1 MAANEGGMVGSVPLA
16 IGSNGHRRR
25 TIGIVTGSQ
34 RWALFA
40 VLAIVVV
47 NRLCHGLMLN
57 GTLITQR
64 HQHHR
69 FTIDELLEGRFPKS
83 ISGDID
89 MDPCKSSGFMGDIA
103 LPNVNY
109 ETEWQRQRLNKS
121 LEQDIV
127 KLKQEVYL
135 EGLQVEEEGMTDM
148 IRKNT
153 KQRASTPLAGMMTSS
168 LAGGQTN
175 GNVGAS
181 SASYESE
188 NSITDSSGEPPVRAT
203 IIDNRDNIIS
213 RPDTPGV
220 APSRTPDNPGNQ
232 NKEQTKKNGT
242 GVATRNIDH
251 NRIQSDTKD
260 IVIDSIS
267 DNIISTHHHHQQHH
281 HHHHHHHSGRKVAP
295 PTLPSTSSTTT
306 TTPSSMATTDNSDV
320 EHARVETLRKGHS
333 SQHEDQHR
341 REQEQEPNE
350 KDPVDVQL
358 LNPATGKPDDKARRR
373 NRRRRRQQQ
382 HHHHHH
388 QQQQQHHLHEQ
399 STHRQPS
406 NPWTEVAD
414 AGGISSLTKD
424 STVRHGT
431 ASSSTVDKKSYR
443 ARVERLRAE
452 LGTVTY
458 AMQDRNLYPYQRTT
472 GVASPHGL
480 PGHTDELIETVSTA
494 PKKKRRTGGKRKR
507 HHAREKNIITQRHQ
521 REQQQEQEQEVL
533 ERQWWYDSRFAP
545 QQPRNRTTQAEGAK
559 SGASSLEAG
568 QGDDMNLHFRPE
580 NEASASRSP
589 GATAQVRQPMGGAD
603 SSSSSSSRS
612 ALPVDGDS
620 RTGSIIDDIMLHLP
634 SEHQHHRTV
643 RAATAKKERI
653 WDFGV
658 IPYEI
663 DGNFSGMHK
672 ALFRQAMRHWEN
684 YTCIKFVERN
694 PIDHPNYIVFTE
706 RACGCCSFVG
716 KRGNGPQAISI
727 GKNCDKFGIV
737 VHELGHVVG
746 FWHEHT
752 RPDRENHVV
761 IEKNNIVVGQEYNF
775 NKLTEDEVN
784 SLGLPYDYDSIM
796 HYARNTFSKGTY
808 LDTIFPIE
816 IPGRKR
822 PEIGQRL
829 RLSEGDIAQANLLY
843 KCAKCGRTFQDNSAS
858 FTSPSYHSNTPP
870 TEPERCEWRITA
882 THGERIVLNITDLD
896 IFKSNGCRSD
906 YLEIRDG
913 YWHKSTILGK
923 FCGSGKVNELI
934 RSTGSRMLLTYTTTY
949 RQSTMRGF
957 AASYEA
963 ICGGDMNLESGGRL
977 ESPNYPVD
985 YLPNKECIWRITVPK
1000 DYQVAL
1006 KFQSFE
1012 VENHDNCIY
1021 DYVEVRDGGMSDSR
1035 LIGVFCGYKIP
1046 PDMKSSSNKLF
1057 VKFVSDGS
1065 VQKAGFS
1072 ATFMKEVDECEHMD
1086 HGCEHECIN
1095 TLGGYECACYI
1106 GYELHSDKKSC
1117 ENACGG
1123 MLDARNGTIQSPSF
1137 PKEYPMMKECVW
1149 EIVALP
1155 QHKITLNFTHFDLEG
1170 NTFYQA
1176 SECEYDYVAVLSKS
1190 PDGSLHKHGSFCGSS
1205 VPPAVTSEWNILRVV
1220 FRSDKTIQKT
1230 GFAAV
1235 YFTDIDECAVNN
1247 GGCQQECK
1255 NTIGSYL
1262 CSCRNGYTLHDN
1274 GHDCKESGCKHEIFS
1289 PHGQILSP
1297 NYPDYYPPKKDC
1309 IWHFTTTPGHRI
1321 RLVFNVFDIE
1331 PHQECAYDHIVIYD
1345 GNSPDS
1351 HTLGRFCGGKTP
1363 HPISSSSNQMYMVF
1377 NTDTSVQ
1384 RKGFFASH
1392 STACGGRLRAT
1403 VVKNHFY
1410 SHIKF
1415 GSGMYDNGADCEW
1428 TIVAPRY
1435 HTVQLKFLSFEL
1447 EEEKLCSYDYVEVY
1461 GGLDDESGPLHG
1473 KYCGNSNPPEIISME
1488 EGLLVRFRSDD
1499 TVGFK
1504 GFSASYVAISP
1515 NEDLLLITE
1524 EEEEGRRYGRG
1535 GGAGGRGGGGGGDG
1549 RVGRGSGGGGA
1560 GTSGSRGPTAHGGG
1574 GTGPTGRRYRV

>member
-1 MAANEGGMVGSVPLA
+1 MMIHPSAYRQQRRQGLHRQQPVSDLVQNHKPYRPAVGFP
-16 IGSNGHRRR
+16 
-25 TIGIVTGSQ
+25 
-34 RWALFA
+34 RWAPIIMMIIFINQLTEGL
-40 VLAIVVV
+40 VL
-47 NRLCHGLMLN
+47 NE
-57 GTLITQR
+57 TLITQR

-69 FTIDELLEGRFPKS
+69 YTIDELLDARFPKS
-83 ISGDID
+83 ISDDID

-103 LPNVNY
+103 MPNVNY
-109 ETEWQRQRLNKS
+109 ETEWQRQRMNKS

-148 IRKNT
+148 IRKKT
-153 KQRASTPLAGMMTSS
+153 KQRASTPLSGMTS
-168 LAGGQTN
+168 ATN
-175 GNVGAS
+175 GQYGRSPS
-181 SASYESE
+181 STSYESE

-203 IIDNRDNIIS
+203 IIDNRDNIIVRREPES
-213 RPDTPGV
+213 VGEKVSEKKLTTTPG
-220 APSRTPDNPGNQ
+220 
-232 NKEQTKKNGT
+232 KKNAT
-242 GVATRNIDH
+242 GAIRNIDH

-260 IVIDSIS
+260 ILIDSIR
-267 DNIISTHHHHQQHH
+267 DNIISNNHA
-281 HHHHHHHSGRKVAP
+281 SRKVVTFAL
-295 PTLPSTSSTTT
+295 PTKTPTTITTT
-306 TTPSSMATTDNSDV
+306 TSTTSNVSGTGRHSSGTKTTDPLNTEGKGTSGT
-320 EHARVETLRKGHS
+320 ETR
-333 SQHEDQHR
+333 EDNLMGRWHLSNEQNGQQESGY
-341 REQEQEPNE
+341 REQDAGQ
-350 KDPVDVQL
+350 
-358 LNPATGKPDDKARRR
+358 ARTRRR
-373 NRRRRRQQQ
+373 HRRRRRQHQHSSSQLPKLHNAAEGITDNGHPTAKTTSGQSTPNGTVNKNSYHSRLERLRVELGTVTYSVRDRSLRSSHQQQQ
-382 HHHHHH
+382 HHQDKQDEPTERRSQNRTPKKKRRRSGGDSKRKHPQDVITNDHGKHDNDDGNNNEQRENVPIDTANFSTGKLPGEMNGGDNGYHEQSYHPRAQHHH
-388 QQQQQHHLHEQ
+388 QQQQHRHHTEHHLYEHPVQKQ
-399 STHRQPS
+399 STR
-406 NPWTEVAD
+406 
-414 AGGISSLTKD
+414 
-424 STVRHGT
+424 TV
-431 ASSSTVDKKSYR
+431 
-443 ARVERLRAE
+443 
-452 LGTVTY
+452 
-458 AMQDRNLYPYQRTT
+458 
-472 GVASPHGL
+472 
-480 PGHTDELIETVSTA
+480 
-494 PKKKRRTGGKRKR
+494 
-507 HHAREKNIITQRHQ
+507 
-521 REQQQEQEQEVL
+521 
-533 ERQWWYDSRFAP
+533 
-545 QQPRNRTTQAEGAK
+545 QAER
-559 SGASSLEAG
+559 
-568 QGDDMNLHFRPE
+568 DNTMNLHFRPDHKAPVPDAQDPPQPYIPVE
-580 NEASASRSP
+580 DDAESHIYYASE
-589 GATAQVRQPMGGAD
+589 GQE
-603 SSSSSSSRS
+603 
-612 ALPVDGDS
+612 
-620 RTGSIIDDIMLHLP
+620 HL
-634 SEHQHHRTV
+634 HQHHRTA

-658 IPYEI
+658 IPFEI

-706 RACGCCSFVG
+706 RPCGCCSFVG

-843 KCAKCGRTFQDNSAS
+843 KCAKCGRTFQETSAS
-858 FTSPSYHSNTPP
+858 FTSPTYYSTTPP

-896 IFKSNGCRSD
+896 IYKSNSCRSD

-913 YWHKSTILGK
+913 YWHKSPILGK

-934 RSTGSRMLLTYTTTY
+934 RSTGSRMLLTYTTTF
-949 RQSTMRGF
+949 RQATMRGF
-957 AASYEA
+957 AANYEA
-963 ICGGDMNLESGGRL
+963 ICGGDMNPESGGRL

-1012 VENHDNCIY
+1012 VENHDNCVY
-1021 DYVEVRDGGMSDSR
+1021 DYVEVRDGGTADSR

-1046 PDMKSSSNKLF
+1046 PDMKSTSNKLF
-1057 VKFVSDGS
+1057 LKFVSDGS

-1123 MLDARNGTIQSPSF
+1123 QLDTPNGTILSPSF
-1137 PKEYPMMKECVW
+1137 PKHYPIMKECVW

-1155 QHKITLNFTHFDLEG
+1155 QHKITLNFTYFDLEG

-1190 PDGSLHKHGSFCGSS
+1190 PDGTLHKHGSFCGDN
-1205 VPPAVTSEWNILRVV
+1205 VPAPITSEWNILRVV
-1220 FRSDKTIQKT
+1220 FKSDKTVQKT

-1255 NTIGSYL
+1255 NTVGSYV

-1274 GHDCKESGCKHEIFS
+1274 GHDCKESGCKHEIFT

-1351 HTLGRFCGGKTP
+1351 HTLGRFCGAKIP

-1392 STACGGRLRAT
+1392 STACGGRLKAT
-1403 VVKNHFY
+1403 EVKNHFY

-1428 TIVAPRY
+1428 TIVADSGQN
-1435 HTVQLKFLSFEL
+1435 VQLKFLSFEL
-1447 EEEKLCSYDYVEVY
+1447 EEEKMCSYDYVEVY

-1473 KYCGNSNPPEIISME
+1473 KYCGNANPPEIISMHE
-1488 EGLLVRFRSDD
+1488 ALMVRFRSDD

-1504 GFSASYVAISP
+1504 GFSAAYVAIKSNDDVLTTDEEGSDSSDIIP
-1515 NEDLLLITE
+1515 FPGSLKTVFIKQGEDMDE
-1524 EEEEGRRYGRG
+1524 EEDDDIDYEIYLNR
-1535 GGAGGRGGGGGGDG
+1535 
-1549 RVGRGSGGGGA
+1549 
-1560 GTSGSRGPTAHGGG
+1560 PTNTKMHIAV
-1574 GTGPTGRRYRV
+1574 RNDISSSQAID

>member
-1 MAANEGGMVGSVPLA
+1 MMGQPSVCRRNVRRGS
-16 IGSNGHRRR
+16 HRLQPVSDLVRNR
-25 TIGIVTGSQ
+25 QPTTGCCG
-34 RWALFA
+34 RWALPASPSRWVSIVMVIVFA
-40 VLAIVVV
+40 NQLTD
-47 NRLCHGLMLN
+47 GLELN
-57 GTLITQR
+57 ETLITQR

-69 FTIDELLEGRFPKS
+69 FTIDELLDGRFPRS

-103 LPNVNY
+103 MPNINY
-109 ETEWQRQRLNKS
+109 ETEWQRQRMNKS

-135 EGLQVEEEGMTDM
+135 EGLQVEEEGMTDV

-153 KQRASTPLAGMMTSS
+153 KQRASTPLAGMTASTGGIRPGSS
-168 LAGGQTN
+168 H
-175 GNVGAS
+175 
-181 SASYESE
+181 ESE

-203 IIDNRDNIIS
+203 IIDNRDNIIERREPPS
-213 RPDTPGV
+213 EATGEPKQDEPKPGSAV
-220 APSRTPDNPGNQ
+220 G
-232 NKEQTKKNGT
+232 KKNATGT
-242 GVATRNIDH
+242 VRNIDH

-267 DNIISTHHHHQQHH
+267 DNIISGHHA
-281 HHHHHHHSGRKVAP
+281 SRKAATFALPVKTTTTAPVAMM
-295 PTLPSTSSTTT
+295 TTT
-306 TTPSSMATTDNSDV
+306 TTTTSTTMVSIIESTTSEDSL
-320 EHARVETLRKGHS
+320 TPGHT
-333 SQHEDQHR
+333 
-341 REQEQEPNE
+341 
-350 KDPVDVQL
+350 QL
-358 LNPATGKPDDKARRR
+358 ENANGVHVGGKTRRR
-373 NRRRRRQQQ
+373 HRRRRRQQQ
-382 HHHHHH
+382 HTMASGILPATGIDSEALDGPAPRTVNKNSYHSRLERLRVELGTVTYSVRDRNLRSSQQHRFGREQNRDPMEPGTPRKKRRRTGTDGSKRKHHHQDDVVVSERGHVDGGDDTASFSRWMKKTRNEDEGTTADWQTHHHRAQHHH
-388 QQQQQHHLHEQ
+388 QQQQ
-399 STHRQPS
+399 
-406 NPWTEVAD
+406 
-414 AGGISSLTKD
+414 K
-424 STVRHGT
+424 
-431 ASSSTVDKKSYR
+431 
-443 ARVERLRAE
+443 
-452 LGTVTY
+452 
-458 AMQDRNLYPYQRTT
+458 
-472 GVASPHGL
+472 
-480 PGHTDELIETVSTA
+480 
-494 PKKKRRTGGKRKR
+494 
-507 HHAREKNIITQRHQ
+507 
-521 REQQQEQEQEVL
+521 QQQEQHHHHHAEH
-533 ERQWWYDSRFAP
+533 RQD
-545 QQPRNRTTQAEGAK
+545 E
-559 SGASSLEAG
+559 
-568 QGDDMNLHFRPE
+568 GDDGMNLHFRPE
-580 NEASASRSP
+580 HKARAREAHPAGLVP
-589 GATAQVRQPMGGAD
+589 VEDATE
-603 SSSSSSSRS
+603 
-612 ALPVDGDS
+612 
-620 RTGSIIDDIMLHLP
+620 SIYHG
-634 SEHQHHRTV
+634 SEHHHRV
-643 RAATAKKERI
+643 ARAATAKKERI

-816 IPGRKR
+816 MPGRKR

-843 KCAKCGRTFQDNSAS
+843 KCAKCGRTFQENSAS
-858 FTSPSYHSNTPP
+858 FTSPSYHSTSPP

-896 IFKSNGCRSD
+896 IYKTNSCRSD

-913 YWHKSTILGK
+913 YWHKSPILGK

-934 RSTGSRMLLTYTTTY
+934 RSTGSRMLLTYTTTF
-949 RQSTMRGF
+949 RQASMRGF
-957 AASYEA
+957 AANYEA
-963 ICGGDMNLESGGRL
+963 VCGGDMNLESGGRL

-1012 VENHDNCIY
+1012 VENHDSCIY
-1021 DYVEVRDGGMSDSR
+1021 DYVEVRDGGTADSR
-1035 LIGVFCGYKIP
+1035 VIGVFCGYKIP
-1046 PDMKSSSNKLF
+1046 PDMKSTSNKLF
-1057 VKFVSDGS
+1057 VKFVSDSS

-1123 MLDARNGTIQSPSF
+1123 QLDTPNGTILSPSF
-1137 PKEYPMMKECVW
+1137 PKEYPIMKECVW

-1190 PDGSLHKHGSFCGSS
+1190 PDGTLHKHGSYCGYN
-1205 VPPAVTSEWNILRVV
+1205 VPTPITSEWNILRVV
-1220 FRSDKTIQKT
+1220 FKSDKTIQKT

-1255 NTIGSYL
+1255 NTVGSYV

-1274 GHDCKESGCKHEIFS
+1274 GHDCKESGCKHEIFA

-1351 HTLGRFCGGKTP
+1351 HTLGRFCGAKIP

-1392 STACGGRLRAT
+1392 STACGGRLKAT
-1403 VVKNHFY
+1403 EVKNHFY

-1428 TIVAPRY
+1428 TIVADSGQN
-1435 HTVQLKFLSFEL
+1435 VQLKFLSFEL
-1447 EEEKLCSYDYVEVY
+1447 EEEKMCSYDYVEVY

-1473 KYCGNSNPPEIISME
+1473 KYCGNANPPEIISMHE
-1488 EGLLVRFRSDD
+1488 ALMVRFRSDD

-1504 GFSASYVAISP
+1504 GFSAAYVAIKSNDDVLTTDEEGSDSSDIIP
-1515 NEDLLLITE
+1515 FPGSLKTVFIKQGEDMDE
-1524 EEEEGRRYGRG
+1524 EEDDDIDYEIYP
-1535 GGAGGRGGGGGGDG
+1535 
-1549 RVGRGSGGGGA
+1549 
-1560 GTSGSRGPTAHGGG
+1560 SRPANSKVHIAVHNEI
-1574 GTGPTGRRYRV
+1574 RSSQAID

>member
-1 MAANEGGMVGSVPLA
+1 MTMMIHPSVRRQHFRQQPVSKLVREHKPFRPLAGSV
-16 IGSNGHRRR
+16 
-25 TIGIVTGSQ
+25 
-34 RWALFA
+34 RWVAFVMVIIFIHQLTE
-40 VLAIVVV
+40 
-47 NRLCHGLMLN
+47 GLELN
-57 GTLITQR
+57 ETLITQR

-69 FTIDELLEGRFPKS
+69 YTIDELLDARFPKS

-103 LPNVNY
+103 MPNVNY

-148 IRKNT
+148 IRKKT
-153 KQRASTPLAGMMTSS
+153 KQRASTPLSGMTSTN
-168 LAGGQTN
+168 GGQYGRSPSGT
-175 GNVGAS
+175 
-181 SASYESE
+181 SYESE
-188 NSITDSSGEPPVRAT
+188 NSITDSSGEPTVRAT
-203 IIDNRDNIIS
+203 IIDNRDNIIV
-213 RPDTPGV
+213 RREPEAAGEKVAEKKTATP
-220 APSRTPDNPGNQ
+220 N
-232 NKEQTKKNGT
+232 KKNAT
-242 GVATRNIDH
+242 GAARNIDH

-267 DNIISTHHHHQQHH
+267 DNIISNNHA
-281 HHHHHHHSGRKVAP
+281 SRKVV
-295 PTLPSTSSTTT
+295 TSALLSKTPSTTT
-306 TTPSSMATTDNSDV
+306 TAITTTTTTSTTMASVTV
-320 EHARVETLRKGHS
+320 AGHS
-333 SQHEDQHR
+333 TDAEASRQLAGSSESTVTGTPVVELMKRQHLSNEQNGQLTSAN
-341 REQEQEPNE
+341 REQDAGQ
-350 KDPVDVQL
+350 
-358 LNPATGKPDDKARRR
+358 TRTRRR
-373 NRRRRRQQQ
+373 HRRRRRQQHNSFPQ
-382 HHHHHH
+382 HS
-388 QQQQQHHLHEQ
+388 QVQ
-399 STHRQPS
+399 
-406 NPWTEVAD
+406 D
-414 AGGISSLTKD
+414 AVERITDNGDPTTKTT
-424 STVRHGT
+424 SGHSPANGPVN
-431 ASSSTVDKKSYR
+431 KNSYHSR
-443 ARVERLRAE
+443 LERLRVE

-458 AMQDRNLYPYQRTT
+458 SVRDRNLRSSHQHQQQQRQ
-472 GVASPHGL
+472 GEL
-480 PGHTDELIETVSTA
+480 PNEPVERRSQNRT
-494 PKKKRRTGGKRKR
+494 PKKKRRRAGGDSKRK
-507 HHAREKNIITQRHQ
+507 HHQDVIAYDHGKHGNDDGNNSEQ
-521 REQQQEQEQEVL
+521 RENMPVDTTNFGAGNGWGATGYDEQSYHPRAYHQQQQQQQQQRNHPEHLLYEQLSQK
-533 ERQWWYDSRFAP
+533 QST
-545 QQPRNRTTQAEGAK
+545 RTTVQDESDNA
-559 SGASSLEAG
+559 
-568 QGDDMNLHFRPE
+568 MNLHFRPDYK
-580 NEASASRSP
+580 APAP
-589 GATAQVRQPMGGAD
+589 GAQDLPQPYY
-603 SSSSSSSRS
+603 
-612 ALPVDGDS
+612 LPVEDEAES
-620 RTGSIIDDIMLHLP
+620 HIYYA
-634 SEHQHHRTV
+634 SEDHHQHQHHRV
-643 RAATAKKERI
+643 ARAATAKKERI

-843 KCAKCGRTFQDNSAS
+843 KCAKCGRTFQENSAS
-858 FTSPSYHSNTPP
+858 FTSPTYYSTTPP

-896 IFKSNGCRSD
+896 IYKSNSCRSD

-913 YWHKSTILGK
+913 YWHKSPILGK

-934 RSTGSRMLLTYTTTY
+934 RSTGSRMLLTYTTTF
-949 RQSTMRGF
+949 RQASMRGF
-957 AASYEA
+957 AANYEA

-1012 VENHDNCIY
+1012 VENHDNCVY
-1021 DYVEVRDGGMSDSR
+1021 DYVEVRDGGTADSR

-1046 PDMKSSSNKLF
+1046 PDMKSTSNKLF

-1123 MLDARNGTIQSPSF
+1123 QLDTPNGTILSPSF
-1137 PKEYPMMKECVW
+1137 PKEYPIMKECVW

-1190 PDGSLHKHGSFCGSS
+1190 PDGTLHKHGSFCGYN
-1205 VPPAVTSEWNILRVV
+1205 VPAPITSEWNILRVV
-1220 FRSDKTIQKT
+1220 FKSDKTIQKT

-1255 NTIGSYL
+1255 NTVGSYV

-1274 GHDCKESGCKHEIFS
+1274 GHDCKESGCKHEIFT

-1351 HTLGRFCGGKTP
+1351 HTLGRFCGAKIP

-1392 STACGGRLRAT
+1392 STACGGRLKAT
-1403 VVKNHFY
+1403 EVKNHFY

-1428 TIVAPRY
+1428 TIVADSGQN
-1435 HTVQLKFLSFEL
+1435 VQLKFLSFEL
-1447 EEEKLCSYDYVEVY
+1447 EEEKMCSYDYVEVY

-1473 KYCGNSNPPEIISME
+1473 KYCGNANPPEIISMHE
-1488 EGLLVRFRSDD
+1488 ALMVRFRSDD

-1504 GFSASYVAISP
+1504 GFSAAYVAIKSNDDVLTTDEEGSDSSDIIP
-1515 NEDLLLITE
+1515 FPGSLKTVFIKQGEDMDE
-1524 EEEEGRRYGRG
+1524 EEDDDIDYEIYPNR
-1535 GGAGGRGGGGGGDG
+1535 
-1549 RVGRGSGGGGA
+1549 
-1560 GTSGSRGPTAHGGG
+1560 PTNTKMHIAVHNDI
-1574 GTGPTGRRYRV
+1574 RSSQAID

>member
-1 MAANEGGMVGSVPLA
+1 MRNRKPSRAAVGAPRPSGWVP
-16 IGSNGHRRR
+16 
-25 TIGIVTGSQ
+25 
-34 RWALFA
+34 
-40 VLAIVVV
+40 AIVMVIIAI
-47 NRLCHGLMLN
+47 NQLTEGLELN
-57 GTLITQR
+57 ETLITRR
-64 HQHHR
+64 HQQHR
-69 FTIDELLEGRFPKS
+69 YTIDELLDARFPKS

-103 LPNVNY
+103 MPNVNY
-109 ETEWQRQRLNKS
+109 ETEWQRQRMNKS

-148 IRKNT
+148 IRKKT
-153 KQRASTPLAGMMTSS
+153 KQRASTPLSGMTS
-168 LAGGQTN
+168 ATGGAYAHSGT
-175 GNVGAS
+175 
-181 SASYESE
+181 SYESE
-188 NSITDSSGEPPVRAT
+188 NSITDSSGEPPVKAT
-203 IIDNRDNIIS
+203 IIDNRDNIIVP
-213 RPDTPGV
+213 REPETTVAGGV
-220 APSRTPDNPGNQ
+220 GGDGERTGEKKATTAN
-232 NKEQTKKNGT
+232 KKNAT
-242 GVATRNIDH
+242 GAVRNIDH
-251 NRIQSDTKD
+251 DRIQSDTKD

-267 DNIISTHHHHQQHH
+267 DNIISNNHV
-281 HHHHHHHSGRKVAP
+281 SSRKVATYALPTKP
-295 PTLPSTSSTTT
+295 PTAVTAAAGSHSVSTDSHPAKVAAGSNETKPMSSILAVVKLA
-306 TTPSSMATTDNSDV
+306 SSGGN
-320 EHARVETLRKGHS
+320 G
-333 SQHEDQHR
+333 
-341 REQEQEPNE
+341 EQDAVGQ
-350 KDPVDVQL
+350 
-358 LNPATGKPDDKARRR
+358 AGTRTRRR
-373 NRRRRRQQQ
+373 HRRRRRQQQ
-382 HHHHHH
+382 HPR
-388 QQQQQHHLHEQ
+388 LHD
-399 STHRQPS
+399 
-406 NPWTEVAD
+406 AD
-414 AGGISSLTKD
+414 HTGDDPKSKTTSGKTPLKND
-424 STVRHGT
+424 GTV
-431 ASSSTVDKKSYR
+431 VNKNSYHSR
-443 ARVERLRAE
+443 LERLRVE

-458 AMQDRNLYPYQRTT
+458 SVRDRNLRSSHHNQHHHPDEEPLAERSSQNRT
-472 GVASPHGL
+472 PR
-480 PGHTDELIETVSTA
+480 
-494 PKKKRRTGGKRKR
+494 KKRRRTGGDSPRRNHQHQDVIANDGRKPPPTANGNDDGNR
-507 HHAREKNIITQRHQ
+507 SEQRANVDID
-521 REQQQEQEQEVL
+521 R
-533 ERQWWYDSRFAP
+533 
-545 QQPRNRTTQAEGAK
+545 
-559 SGASSLEAG
+559 ASSVDGMKQHGEAHG
-568 QGDDMNLHFRPE
+568 YDKSYHPRAQPQHQQHRHRSEHHHLHEQAHGTHFTHAEPNVGADNGMNLHFRPDHK
-580 NEASASRSP
+580 APARA
-589 GATAQVRQPMGGAD
+589 GKAQDPPEPQHLPVEDDIDDDEAD
-603 SSSSSSSRS
+603 SGHIYY
-612 ALPVDGDS
+612 A
-620 RTGSIIDDIMLHLP
+620 
-634 SEHQHHRTV
+634 SERDEHEHQQHHRTI

-816 IPGRKR
+816 MPGRKR

-843 KCAKCGRTFQDNSAS
+843 KCAKCGRTFQENSAS
-858 FTSPSYHSNTPP
+858 FTSPTYYSTTPP

-896 IFKSNGCRSD
+896 IYKSNSCRSD

-913 YWHKSTILGK
+913 YWHKSPILGK

-934 RSTGSRMLLTYTTTY
+934 RSTGSRMLLTYTTTF
-949 RQSTMRGF
+949 RQASMRGF
-957 AASYEA
+957 AANYEA

-1012 VENHDNCIY
+1012 VENHDNCVY
-1021 DYVEVRDGGMSDSR
+1021 DYVEVRDGGSADSR

-1046 PDMKSSSNKLF
+1046 PDMKSTSNKLF

-1123 MLDARNGTIQSPSF
+1123 QLDTPNGTILSPSF
-1137 PKEYPMMKECVW
+1137 PKEYPIMKECVW

-1190 PDGSLHKHGSFCGSS
+1190 PDGTLHKHGSYCGYT
-1205 VPPAVTSEWNILRVV
+1205 VPAPITSEWNILRVV
-1220 FRSDKTIQKT
+1220 FKSDKTIQKT

-1255 NTIGSYL
+1255 NTVGSYV

-1274 GHDCKESGCKHEIFS
+1274 GHDCKESGCKHEIFT

-1351 HTLGRFCGGKTP
+1351 HTLGRFCGAKIP

-1392 STACGGRLRAT
+1392 STACGGRLKAT
-1403 VVKNHFY
+1403 EVKNHFY

-1428 TIVAPRY
+1428 TIVADSGQN
-1435 HTVQLKFLSFEL
+1435 VQLKFLSFEL
-1447 EEEKLCSYDYVEVY
+1447 EEEKMCSYDYVEVY

-1473 KYCGNSNPPEIISME
+1473 KYCGNANPPEIISMHE
-1488 EGLLVRFRSDD
+1488 ALMVRFRSDD

-1504 GFSASYVAISP
+1504 GFSAAYVAIKSNDDVLTTDEEGSDSSDIIP
-1515 NEDLLLITE
+1515 FPGSLKTVFIKQGEDMDE
-1524 EEEEGRRYGRG
+1524 EEEDDDIDYEIYPNRPANSKVHVAVHNEIRSSQ
-1535 GGAGGRGGGGGGDG
+1535 AID
-1549 RVGRGSGGGGA
+1549 
-1560 GTSGSRGPTAHGGG
+1560 
-1574 GTGPTGRRYRV
+1574 

>member
-1 MAANEGGMVGSVPLA
+1 MFS
-16 IGSNGHRRR
+16 RC
-25 TIGIVTGSQ
+25 
-34 RWALFA
+34 FA
-40 VLAIVVV
+40 VKDRRQNYGWLPFSLVLLIGQIAQFTWGF
-47 NRLCHGLMLN
+47 RLH
-57 GTLITQR
+57 GTLMTHRQL
-64 HQHHR
+64 HHR
-69 FTIDELLEGRFPKS
+69 YTVDELLEGHFSKS

-103 LPNVNY
+103 MPNVNY

-121 LEQDIV
+121 FEQDIV

-148 IRKNT
+148 IRKKT
-153 KQRASTPLAGMMTSS
+153 KQRASTPLAGMPTGSGPRPS
-168 LAGGQTN
+168 P
-175 GNVGAS
+175 
-181 SASYESE
+181 ASYESE
-188 NSITDSSGEPPVRAT
+188 NSITDTSGEPTVRAT
-203 IIDNRDNIIS
+203 IIDNRDNIITQPRTGPQDEKPVTGGGLLGS
-213 RPDTPGV
+213 EKPD
-220 APSRTPDNPGNQ
+220 
-232 NKEQTKKNGT
+232 KKN
-242 GVATRNIDH
+242 ATATVRNIDH

-267 DNIISTHHHHQQHH
+267 DNIISNSHA
-281 HHHHHHHSGRKVAP
+281 SRKVVTFALP
-295 PTLPSTSSTTT
+295 PAGT
-306 TTPSSMATTDNSDV
+306 TTPPNG
-320 EHARVETLRKGHS
+320 ERPGHR
-333 SQHEDQHR
+333 SQAFGGADLGHHQLQRLQNGDGA
-341 REQEQEPNE
+341 REQSGLERKRHGSHDAGQDKPTGG
-350 KDPVDVQL
+350 DDVQL
-358 LNPATGKPDDKARRR
+358 LNPAAGNPANDKAARRR

-382 HHHHHH
+382 R
-388 QQQQQHHLHEQ
+388 HLP
-399 STHRQPS
+399 STPRTP
-406 NPWTEVAD
+406 AG
-414 AGGISSLTKD
+414 GGISLPMATTTSATE
-424 STVRHGT
+424 
-431 ASSSTVDKKSYR
+431 DKNSYH
-443 ARVERLRAE
+443 ARLERLRAE
-452 LGTVTY
+452 LGSVSY
-458 AMQDRNLYPYQRTT
+458 SVRDHSL
-472 GVASPHGL
+472 GG
-480 PGHTDELIETVSTA
+480 PGHHHRDREPVETE
-494 PKKKRRTGGKRKR
+494 PKKKRRTSSPSSGGGKRK
-507 HHAREKNIITQRHQ
+507 HHRQNIVAHQHATDRTVGPETGDGVTNRYHPRSHHRARAVDEDGT
-521 REQQQEQEQEVL
+521 
-533 ERQWWYDSRFAP
+533 
-545 QQPRNRTTQAEGAK
+545 
-559 SGASSLEAG
+559 
-568 QGDDMNLHFRPE
+568 NLHFRPE
-580 NEASASRSP
+580 NEAPARSKD
-589 GATAQVRQPMGGAD
+589 TVQVAD
-603 SSSSSSSRS
+603 LRPSSV
-612 ALPVDGDS
+612 PVDDEPAE
-620 RTGSIIDDIMLHLP
+620 RERYIAPNLH
-634 SEHQHHRTV
+634 HHRV
-643 RAATAKKERI
+643 ARAATAKKERI

-684 YTCIKFVERN
+684 FTCIKFVERN

-727 GKNCDKFGIV
+727 GKNCDEFGIV

-752 RPDRENHVV
+752 RPDREDHVV
-761 IEKNNIVVGQEYNF
+761 IEKKNIMVGREDNF
-775 NKLTEDEVN
+775 NMLSKDEVN

-796 HYARNTFSKGTY
+796 HYARNTFSKNVY
-808 LDTIFPIE
+808 LDTILPIE
-816 IPGRKR
+816 IKGRKR

-829 RLSEGDIAQANLLY
+829 RLSDGDIAQANLLY
-843 KCAKCGRTFQDNSAS
+843 QCTKCGRTFQDNSAF
-858 FTSPSYHSNTPP
+858 FTSPSYHSNQPP
-870 TEPERCEWRITA
+870 PEPERCEWRITA
-882 THGERIVLNITDLD
+882 THGERILLNITDLD
-896 IFKSNGCRSD
+896 IYKSNSCRSD

-913 YWHKSTILGK
+913 YWHKSPILGK

-949 RQSTMRGF
+949 RQASMRGF

-963 ICGGDMNLESGGRL
+963 ICGGEMNLESGGRL

-1021 DYVEVRDGGMSDSR
+1021 DYVEVRDGGAPDSR

-1123 MLDARNGTIQSPSF
+1123 MLDTPNGTIQSPSF

-1205 VPPAVTSEWNILRVV
+1205 VPPAVTSEWNVLRVV

-1255 NTIGSYL
+1255 NTVGSYL

-1274 GHDCKESGCKHEIFS
+1274 GHDCKESGCKHEIFA
-1289 PHGQILSP
+1289 PQGQILSP

-1351 HTLGRFCGGKTP
+1351 HTLGRFCGAKIP
-1363 HPISSSSNQMYMVF
+1363 HPIASSSNQMYMVF

-1392 STACGGRLRAT
+1392 TTACGGRLRAT
-1403 VVKNHFY
+1403 EVKNHFY

-1415 GSGMYDNGADCEW
+1415 GSGMYENGADCEW
-1428 TIVAPRY
+1428 TIEAESGQN
-1435 HTVQLKFLSFEL
+1435 VQLKFLSFEL

-1473 KYCGNSNPPEIISME
+1473 KYCGNANPPEIISMHE
-1488 EGLLVRFRSDD
+1488 ALMVRFRSDD

-1504 GFSASYVAISP
+1504 GFSAAYVAIKTNDDMLTTDEEGSDSSEIIP
-1515 NEDLLLITE
+1515 FPGSLKTVFIKQGEDMDVE
-1524 EEEEGRRYGRG
+1524 EEEEEEEEEEDEDIDYEVYPRRPANGKKVHIAVHNEIRSSQ
-1535 GGAGGRGGGGGGDG
+1535 AID
-1549 RVGRGSGGGGA
+1549 
-1560 GTSGSRGPTAHGGG
+1560 
-1574 GTGPTGRRYRV
+1574 

>member
-1 MAANEGGMVGSVPLA
+1 MMIYPSAYRQH
-16 IGSNGHRRR
+16 HRRR
-25 TIGIVTGSQ
+25 GLHPQQPVSDVVRNHKPYRLSVGFPRWVPIVMVIIFINQLTE
-34 RWALFA
+34 
-40 VLAIVVV
+40 
-47 NRLCHGLMLN
+47 GLLLN
-57 GTLITQR
+57 ETLITQK

-69 FTIDELLEGRFPKS
+69 YTIDELLDARFPKS

-103 LPNVNY
+103 MPNVNY
-109 ETEWQRQRLNKS
+109 ETEWQRQRMNKS

-148 IRKNT
+148 IRKKT
-153 KQRASTPLAGMMTSS
+153 KQRASTPLSGMTS
-168 LAGGQTN
+168 ATGGQYGHSPSGT
-175 GNVGAS
+175 
-181 SASYESE
+181 SYESE

-203 IIDNRDNIIS
+203 IIDNRDNIIV
-213 RPDTPGV
+213 RREPATVGDTV
-220 APSRTPDNPGNQ
+220 SEKQTATPN
-232 NKEQTKKNGT
+232 KKNAT
-242 GVATRNIDH
+242 GAMRNIDH
-251 NRIQSDTKD
+251 NRIQSNTKD

-267 DNIISTHHHHQQHH
+267 DNIISNNHA
-281 HHHHHHHSGRKVAP
+281 SRKVVTFALVTKTP
-295 PTLPSTSSTTT
+295 TTT
-306 TTPSSMATTDNSDV
+306 AASVTVGMQSRTVPQGAGGSNETTVPGTPVV
-320 EHARVETLRKGHS
+320 EL
-333 SQHEDQHR
+333 
-341 REQEQEPNE
+341 
-350 KDPVDVQL
+350 
-358 LNPATGKPDDKARRR
+358 ARRQHPSNEQSGQLTSGNAEQDAGQVR
-373 NRRRRRQQQ
+373 TRGRHHRRRRQQQ
-382 HHHHHH
+382 HSPS
-388 QQQQQHHLHEQ
+388 QHPKFHD
-399 STHRQPS
+399 
-406 NPWTEVAD
+406 AD
-414 AGGISSLTKD
+414 DGITDSSAP
-424 STVRHGT
+424 T
-431 ASSSTVDKKSYR
+431 AKTTSKQSSSNGTVNKNSYHSR
-443 ARVERLRAE
+443 LERLRVE

-458 AMQDRNLYPYQRTT
+458 SVRDRNLRSSHRREPHHQDEPDGRRAHART
-472 GVASPHGL
+472 
-480 PGHTDELIETVSTA
+480 
-494 PKKKRRTGGKRKR
+494 PKKKRRRVGGDSKRKHHQDVITNDHGKRDNDDGNNN
-507 HHAREKNIITQRHQ
+507 EQ
-521 REQQQEQEQEVL
+521 RETMPVDMGPTSSAGKLRDGKTGWDDGNHGQSYHPRAQHRHRSEHHL
-533 ERQWWYDSRFAP
+533 YERPA
-545 QQPRNRTTQAEGAK
+545 GAQ
-559 SGASSLEAG
+559 STGSVQDERDNG
-568 QGDDMNLHFRPE
+568 MNLHHRPDHK
-580 NEASASRSP
+580 AQAP
-589 GATAQVRQPMGGAD
+589 GAQD
-603 SSSSSSSRS
+603 SPPPY
-612 ALPVDGDS
+612 LPVEDEAES
-620 RTGSIIDDIMLHLP
+620 HVYYASDDRD
-634 SEHQHHRTV
+634 HQHHRV
-643 RAATAKKERI
+643 ARAATAKKERI

-843 KCAKCGRTFQDNSAS
+843 KCAKCGRTFQENSAS
-858 FTSPSYHSNTPP
+858 FTSPTYYSTTPP

-896 IFKSNGCRSD
+896 IYKSNSCRSD

-913 YWHKSTILGK
+913 YWHKSPILGK

-934 RSTGSRMLLTYTTTY
+934 RSTGSRMLLTYTTTF
-949 RQSTMRGF
+949 RQASMRGF
-957 AASYEA
+957 AANYEA

-1012 VENHDNCIY
+1012 VENHDNCVY
-1021 DYVEVRDGGMSDSR
+1021 DYVEVRDGGTADSR

-1046 PDMKSSSNKLF
+1046 PDMKSTSNKLF

-1123 MLDARNGTIQSPSF
+1123 QLDTPNGTILSPSF
-1137 PKEYPMMKECVW
+1137 PKEYPIMKECVW
-1149 EIVALP
+1149 EIVAMP

-1190 PDGSLHKHGSFCGSS
+1190 PDGTLHKHGSYCGYT
-1205 VPPAVTSEWNILRVV
+1205 VPAPITSEWNILRVV
-1220 FRSDKTIQKT
+1220 FKSDKTIQKT

-1255 NTIGSYL
+1255 NTVGSYV

-1274 GHDCKESGCKHEIFS
+1274 GHDCKESGCKHEIFT

-1351 HTLGRFCGGKTP
+1351 HTLGRFCGAKIP

-1392 STACGGRLRAT
+1392 STACGGRLKAT
-1403 VVKNHFY
+1403 EVKNHFY

-1428 TIVAPRY
+1428 TIVADSGQN
-1435 HTVQLKFLSFEL
+1435 VQLKFLSFEL
-1447 EEEKLCSYDYVEVY
+1447 EEEKMCSYDYVEVY

-1473 KYCGNSNPPEIISME
+1473 KYCGNANPPEIISMHE
-1488 EGLLVRFRSDD
+1488 ALMVRFRSDD

-1504 GFSASYVAISP
+1504 GFSAAYVAIKSNDDVLTTDEEGSDSSDIIP
-1515 NEDLLLITE
+1515 FPGSLKTVFIKQGEDMDE
-1524 EEEEGRRYGRG
+1524 EEEDDDIDYEIYPNR
-1535 GGAGGRGGGGGGDG
+1535 
-1549 RVGRGSGGGGA
+1549 
-1560 GTSGSRGPTAHGGG
+1560 PTNAKMHIAVHNDI
-1574 GTGPTGRRYRV
+1574 RSSQAID

>member
-1 MAANEGGMVGSVPLA
+1 MKPVGGEYGATNVGQFSTKTVASDLSSETGA
-16 IGSNGHRRR
+16 RSTVIGFIAQF
-25 TIGIVTGSQ
+25 TCGS
-34 RWALFA
+34 R
-40 VLAIVVV
+40 V
-47 NRLCHGLMLN
+47 H
-57 GTLITQR
+57 GTLITHRQ
-64 HQHHR
+64 QHHR
-69 FTIDELLEGRFPKS
+69 YTVDELLEGHFSKS

-103 LPNVNY
+103 MPNVNY

-121 LEQDIV
+121 FEQDIV

-148 IRKNT
+148 IRKKT
-153 KQRASTPLAGMMTSS
+153 KQRASTPLAGMPTGSGPRPS
-168 LAGGQTN
+168 P
-175 GNVGAS
+175 
-181 SASYESE
+181 ASYESE
-188 NSITDSSGEPPVRAT
+188 NSITDTSGEPTVRAT
-203 IIDNRDNIIS
+203 IIDNRDNIITQPRTGPQDEKPETGGGLVGS
-213 RPDTPGV
+213 EKPD
-220 APSRTPDNPGNQ
+220 
-232 NKEQTKKNGT
+232 KKN
-242 GVATRNIDH
+242 ATATVRNIDH

-267 DNIISTHHHHQQHH
+267 DNIISNSHA
-281 HHHHHHHSGRKVAP
+281 SRKVVTFALP
-295 PTLPSTSSTTT
+295 PAGT
-306 TTPSSMATTDNSDV
+306 TTPPNGERPGHRSQAFGGAELGHHQHQRLPNGDGGAEQSGL
-320 EHARVETLRKGHS
+320 ERKRHGSHDAG
-333 SQHEDQHR
+333 QDK
-341 REQEQEPNE
+341 PTG
-350 KDPVDVQL
+350 DDDGQL
-358 LNPATGKPDDKARRR
+358 LNPAAGNPANDKAARRR

-382 HHHHHH
+382 R
-388 QQQQQHHLHEQ
+388 HLP
-399 STHRQPS
+399 STPS
-406 NPWTEVAD
+406 
-414 AGGISSLTKD
+414 GISLPMATTTSATE
-424 STVRHGT
+424 
-431 ASSSTVDKKSYR
+431 DKNSYH
-443 ARVERLRAE
+443 ARLERLRAE
-452 LGTVTY
+452 LGTVSY
-458 AMQDRNLYPYQRTT
+458 SVRDHSL
-472 GVASPHGL
+472 GG
-480 PGHTDELIETVSTA
+480 PGHHHHRDREPVETE
-494 PKKKRRTGGKRKR
+494 PKKKRRTSSSSGGGKRK
-507 HHAREKNIITQRHQ
+507 HHRQNIVAHQ
-521 REQQQEQEQEVL
+521 RTT
-533 ERQWWYDSRFAP
+533 D
-545 QQPRNRTTQAEGAK
+545 RTPG
-559 SGASSLEAG
+559 
-568 QGDDMNLHFRPE
+568 PE
-580 NEASASRSP
+580 P
-589 GATAQVRQPMGGAD
+589 G
-603 SSSSSSSRS
+603 
-612 ALPVDGDS
+612 
-620 RTGSIIDDIMLHLP
+620 
-634 SEHQHHRTV
+634 
-643 RAATAKKERI
+643 
-653 WDFGV
+653 
-658 IPYEI
+658 
-663 DGNFSGMHK
+663 
-672 ALFRQAMRHWEN
+672 LFRQAMRHWEN

-816 IPGRKR
+816 MPSRKR

-858 FTSPSYHSNTPP
+858 FTSPSYHSNQPP
-870 TEPERCEWRITA
+870 PEPERCEWRITA
-882 THGERIVLNITDLD
+882 THGERILLNITDLD
-896 IFKSNGCRSD
+896 IYKSNSCRSD

-913 YWHKSTILGK
+913 YWHKSPILGK

-949 RQSTMRGF
+949 RQASMRGF

-963 ICGGDMNLESGGRL
+963 ICGGEMNLESGGRL

-1021 DYVEVRDGGMSDSR
+1021 DYVEVRDGGAPDSR

-1123 MLDARNGTIQSPSF
+1123 ILDTPNGTIQSPSF
-1137 PKEYPMMKECVW
+1137 PEQYPTIKECVW

-1205 VPPAVTSEWNILRVV
+1205 VPPAVTSEWNVLRVV

-1274 GHDCKESGCKHEIFS
+1274 GHDCKESGCKHEIFT
-1289 PHGQILSP
+1289 PNGQILSP

-1309 IWHFTTTPGHRI
+1309 IWHFT
-1321 RLVFNVFDIE
+1321 
-1331 PHQECAYDHIVIYD
+1331 
-1345 GNSPDS
+1345 
-1351 HTLGRFCGGKTP
+1351 
-1363 HPISSSSNQMYMVF
+1363 
-1377 NTDTSVQ
+1377 
-1384 RKGFFASH
+1384 
-1392 STACGGRLRAT
+1392 
-1403 VVKNHFY
+1403 
-1410 SHIKF
+1410 
-1415 GSGMYDNGADCEW
+1415 
-1428 TIVAPRY
+1428 
-1435 HTVQLKFLSFEL
+1435 
-1447 EEEKLCSYDYVEVY
+1447 
-1461 GGLDDESGPLHG
+1461 
-1473 KYCGNSNPPEIISME
+1473 
-1488 EGLLVRFRSDD
+1488 
-1499 TVGFK
+1499 
-1504 GFSASYVAISP
+1504 
-1515 NEDLLLITE
+1515 
-1524 EEEEGRRYGRG
+1524 
-1535 GGAGGRGGGGGGDG
+1535 
-1549 RVGRGSGGGGA
+1549 
-1560 GTSGSRGPTAHGGG
+1560 
-1574 GTGPTGRRYRV
+1574 

>member
-1 MAANEGGMVGSVPLA
+1 MSRRPSTGVPA
-16 IGSNGHRRR
+16 RHRPPAGHRIR
-25 TIGIVTGSQ
+25 S
-34 RWALFA
+34 ALEWPTWVA
-40 VLAIVVV
+40 IVLAIVQTVL
-47 NRLCHGLMLN
+47 RPTEGLEPN
-57 GTLITQR
+57 ETLVTQR
-64 HQHHR
+64 HRHHQY
-69 FTIDELLEGRFPKS
+69 TIDELLETRFPKS

-89 MDPCKSSGFMGDIA
+89 MDPCKSSSFMGDIA

-148 IRKNT
+148 IRKKT
-153 KQRASTPLAGMMTSS
+153 KQRASTPLAGMTPN
-168 LAGGQTN
+168 AR
-175 GNVGAS
+175 AS
-181 SASYESE
+181 SYESE

-213 RPDTPGV
+213 RRQEEGPAVAAAATAGAGV
-220 APSRTPDNPGNQ
+220 RPTA
-232 NKEQTKKNGT
+232 KKKN
-242 GVATRNIDH
+242 ATAVDARNIDH
-251 NRIQSDTKD
+251 NRIQSNSKD

-267 DNIISTHHHHQQHH
+267 DNIISSNHA
-281 HHHHHHHSGRKVAP
+281 SRKAVTFA
-295 PTLPSTSSTTT
+295 LPTTT
-306 TTPSSMATTDNSDV
+306 TTTTTTTTVAPTATPVGRPVPSREKEITEIGTVGKRHATS
-320 EHARVETLRKGHS
+320 HAPQDAALLSVPAGE
-333 SQHEDQHR
+333 
-341 REQEQEPNE
+341 
-350 KDPVDVQL
+350 VD
-358 LNPATGKPDDKARRR
+358 GKTRRR
-373 NRRRRRQQQ
+373 HRRRRRQQRQ
-382 HHHHHH
+382 QLNPPPEATADGTPNINHGGAPSGKVSTVPDKNSYRSRLDRLRVELGTVTYSVRDRNLRSHHKTPQQESPERAGTPEKKKRRTGVDGSRKQKHHH
-388 QQQQQHHLHEQ
+388 QQQQSHQDDGGSKKRKAKKEEDPVDRPPVPKRKQQDGGTSDAVRQYHPRQVQSKHQHH
-399 STHRQPS
+399 
-406 NPWTEVAD
+406 
-414 AGGISSLTKD
+414 
-424 STVRHGT
+424 RHGEADHRRKDDT
-431 ASSSTVDKKSYR
+431 DDDK
-443 ARVERLRAE
+443 E
-452 LGTVTY
+452 
-458 AMQDRNLYPYQRTT
+458 
-472 GVASPHGL
+472 
-480 PGHTDELIETVSTA
+480 
-494 PKKKRRTGGKRKR
+494 
-507 HHAREKNIITQRHQ
+507 
-521 REQQQEQEQEVL
+521 
-533 ERQWWYDSRFAP
+533 
-545 QQPRNRTTQAEGAK
+545 
-559 SGASSLEAG
+559 
-568 QGDDMNLHFRPE
+568 DDDGMNLHFLPEHQRP
-580 NEASASRSP
+580 SRRVLRP
-589 GATAQVRQPMGGAD
+589 AGGGGLPVEGEAD
-603 SSSSSSSRS
+603 SYIYHPSS
-612 ALPVDGDS
+612 
-620 RTGSIIDDIMLHLP
+620 
-634 SEHQHHRTV
+634 EQHHRV
-643 RAATAKKERI
+643 ARAATAKKERI

-843 KCAKCGRTFQDNSAS
+843 KCAKCGRTFQENSAT
-858 FTSPSYHSNTPP
+858 FTSPSYYSTQPL

-896 IFKSNGCRSD
+896 IYKSNSCRSD

-913 YWHKSTILGK
+913 YWHKSPILGK

-934 RSTGSRMLLTYTTTY
+934 RSTGSRMLLTYTTTF
-949 RQSTMRGF
+949 RQASMRGF

-963 ICGGDMNLESGGRL
+963 VCGGEMNLESGGRL

-1021 DYVEVRDGGMSDSR
+1021 DYVEVRDGGTPDSQ
-1035 LIGVFCGYKIP
+1035 LIGIFCGYKIP
-1046 PDMKSSSNKLF
+1046 PDMKSTSNKLF

-1123 MLDARNGTIQSPSF
+1123 QLDALNGTIQSPSF
-1137 PKEYPMMKECVW
+1137 PKEYPFMKECVW

-1176 SECEYDYVAVLSKS
+1176 SECEYDYVAVLSKN
-1190 PDGSLHKHGSFCGSS
+1190 PDGVLRKHGSFCGSNI
-1205 VPPAVTSEWNILRVV
+1205 PPPITSEANVLRLV
-1220 FRSDKTIQKT
+1220 FKSDKTIQKT
-1230 GFAAV
+1230 GFAAH

-1274 GHDCKESGCKHEIFS
+1274 GHDCKESGCKHEIFT

-1351 HTLGRFCGGKTP
+1351 HTLGRFCGAKIP

-1377 NTDTSVQ
+1377 NTDSSVQ

-1392 STACGGRLRAT
+1392 STACGGRLKAT
-1403 VVKNHFY
+1403 EVKNHFY

-1428 TIVAPRY
+1428 TIVADPGLN
-1435 HTVQLKFLSFEL
+1435 VQLKFLSFEL
-1447 EEEKLCSYDYVEVY
+1447 EEEKMCSYDYVEVY
-1461 GGLDDESGPLHG
+1461 GGLDDESGPLQG
-1473 KYCGNSNPPEIISME
+1473 KYCGNANPPEIISMHE
-1488 EGLLVRFRSDD
+1488 ALMVRFRSDD

-1504 GFSASYVAISP
+1504 GFSAAYVAIKG
-1515 NEDLLLITE
+1515 NEGALTTD
-1524 EEEEGRRYGRG
+1524 EEGS
-1535 GGAGGRGGGGGGDG
+1535 DSSDIIPFP
-1549 RVGRGSGGGGA
+1549 GSLKTVFIKQGEDMDEEDEDFDYEIQPNRPHRSKIEEHSEVHNEIRSSQA
-1560 GTSGSRGPTAHGGG
+1560 ID
-1574 GTGPTGRRYRV
+1574 

>member
-1 MAANEGGMVGSVPLA
+1 MEPAEQMMIRPTVCCRNLRRASHRQQPVSDLVRHHKPYRPAARTVAWRWMPIVMVIAVFINQLTEGLELNE
-16 IGSNGHRRR
+16 
-25 TIGIVTGSQ
+25 
-34 RWALFA
+34 
-40 VLAIVVV
+40 
-47 NRLCHGLMLN
+47 
-57 GTLITQR
+57 TLITLKHR
-64 HQHHR
+64 HHG
-69 FTIDELLEGRFPKS
+69 FTIDELLDARFPKS

-103 LPNVNY
+103 MPNVNY
-109 ETEWQRQRLNKS
+109 ETEWQRQRMNKS

-148 IRKNT
+148 IRKKT
-153 KQRASTPLAGMMTSS
+153 KQRASTPLSGMTP
-168 LAGGQTN
+168 GGQYARTPS
-175 GNVGAS
+175 GT
-181 SASYESE
+181 SYESE
-188 NSITDSSGEPPVRAT
+188 NSITDSSGEPTVRAT
-203 IIDNRDNIIS
+203 IIDNRDNIIAPREAIGDS
-213 RPDTPGV
+213 LSDRKAATP
-220 APSRTPDNPGNQ
+220 N
-232 NKEQTKKNGT
+232 KKNAT
-242 GVATRNIDH
+242 GPVRNIDH

-260 IVIDSIS
+260 IVIDSVS
-267 DNIISTHHHHQQHH
+267 DNIISSNHA
-281 HHHHHHHSGRKVAP
+281 SRKVVSF
-295 PTLPSTSSTTT
+295 TLPTKPPSTLRTTLTASSTTRASAAVRRNDGDSLET
-306 TTPSSMATTDNSDV
+306 ASSNENVVTSTSKPKV
-320 EHARVETLRKGHS
+320 RER
-333 SQHEDQHR
+333 QDQANEQDIQPVTNGN
-341 REQEQEPNE
+341 REQVVE
-350 KDPVDVQL
+350 
-358 LNPATGKPDDKARRR
+358 KARRR
-373 NRRRRRQQQ
+373 HHRRRRQQ
-382 HHHHHH
+382 HH
-388 QQQQQHHLHEQ
+388 
-399 STHRQPS
+399 
-406 NPWTEVAD
+406 
-414 AGGISSLTKD
+414 SSLQHPQPLEGITTNGD
-424 STVRHGT
+424 STAKT
-431 ASSSTVDKKSYR
+431 ASGKPLPNGTVNKNSYHSR
-443 ARVERLRAE
+443 LERLRVE

-458 AMQDRNLYPYQRTT
+458 SVRDRNLRSSHQHQHQDRGEDDPVERRSQNRT
-472 GVASPHGL
+472 
-480 PGHTDELIETVSTA
+480 
-494 PKKKRRTGGKRKR
+494 PKKKQRRRTAGGDSKRKHHQHVITNDHGNNNEQRAKDTGVDMGSFGLNKASGERMWEASGADRQSYHPRAQHQPQHHHHHPDHHR
-507 HHAREKNIITQRHQ
+507 HHP
-521 REQQQEQEQEVL
+521 EQPPRTRSTRIEQNDE
-533 ERQWWYDSRFAP
+533 
-545 QQPRNRTTQAEGAK
+545 N
-559 SGASSLEAG
+559 
-568 QGDDMNLHFRPE
+568 DDAMNLHFRPDLKIPTPV
-580 NEASASRSP
+580 SRDP
-589 GATAQVRQPMGGAD
+589 PLPR
-603 SSSSSSSRS
+603 
-612 ALPVDGDS
+612 LPVEDADNV
-620 RTGSIIDDIMLHLP
+620 DDDAESHIHYA
-634 SEHQHHRTV
+634 SDHQHHDEHDHHRSA

-663 DGNFSGMHK
+663 DGNFSGIHK

-816 IPGRKR
+816 VPGRKR

-843 KCAKCGRTFQDNSAS
+843 KCAKCGRTFQENSAS
-858 FTSPSYHSNTPP
+858 FTSPTYYSTTPP
-870 TEPERCEWRITA
+870 SEPERCEWRITA

-896 IFKSNGCRSD
+896 IYKSNSCRSD

-913 YWHKSTILGK
+913 YWHKSPILGK

-934 RSTGSRMLLTYTTTY
+934 RSTGSRMLLTYTTTF
-949 RQSTMRGF
+949 RQASMRGF
-957 AASYEA
+957 AANYEA

-1021 DYVEVRDGGMSDSR
+1021 DYVEVRDGGAADSR

-1046 PDMKSSSNKLF
+1046 PDMKSTSNKLF

-1123 MLDARNGTIQSPSF
+1123 QLDTPNGTILSPSF
-1137 PKEYPMMKECVW
+1137 PKEYPIMKECVW

-1176 SECEYDYVAVLSKS
+1176 SECEYDFVAVLSKS
-1190 PDGSLHKHGSFCGSS
+1190 PDGTLHKHGSFCGYNI
-1205 VPPAVTSEWNILRVV
+1205 PAPITSEWNILRVI
-1220 FRSDKTIQKT
+1220 FKSDKTIQKT

-1255 NTIGSYL
+1255 NTVGSYV

-1274 GHDCKESGCKHEIFS
+1274 GHDCKESGCKHEIFT
-1289 PHGQILSP
+1289 PNGQILSP

-1351 HTLGRFCGGKTP
+1351 HTLGRFCGAKLP

-1392 STACGGRLRAT
+1392 STACGGRLKAT
-1403 VVKNHFY
+1403 EVKNHFY

-1428 TIVAPRY
+1428 TIVADSGQN
-1435 HTVQLKFLSFEL
+1435 VQLKFLSFEL
-1447 EEEKLCSYDYVEVY
+1447 EEEKMCSYDYVEVY

-1473 KYCGNSNPPEIISME
+1473 KYCGNANPPEIISMHE
-1488 EGLLVRFRSDD
+1488 ALMVRFRSDD

-1504 GFSASYVAISP
+1504 GFSAAYVAFKSNLDVLTTDEEGSDSSDIIPFPGSLKTVFIKQG
-1515 NEDLLLITE
+1515 EDMDE
-1524 EEEEGRRYGRG
+1524 EEEDDDIDYEIYPNR
-1535 GGAGGRGGGGGGDG
+1535 
-1549 RVGRGSGGGGA
+1549 
-1560 GTSGSRGPTAHGGG
+1560 PTNSKVHIAVHNEI
-1574 GTGPTGRRYRV
+1574 RSSQAID